1 MNKVSKSSAHPL
13 TVELEVNSKKL
24 SMEIDTG
31 AVISLTTYRKL
42 FSNVK
47 LSRSTLRLRT
57 YTGEPMPVV
66 GEMEVKVRYGS
77 QRDVLSL
84 AVVEGDGPSL
94 FGRDW
99 LGHVTLDWKTI
110 GLSMLDSGLTQV
122 EALKGK
128 YKELFSPGIGT
139 LKHFKARITVKN
151 GARPVFHRPR
161 SVPFALKAAIETELD
176 RLEAAGV
183 IEKVNR
189 SDWAAPIVA
198 VPKLD
203 GRIRICGDYKV
214 TINPFI
220 EIDTHP
226 LPKPEDLFAS
236 LSGGQKFTKIDLSQ
250 AYQQMVLDDE
260 SRKFVVINTHKGLY

>member
-1 MNKVSKSSAHPL
+1 MNKVGKSSAHPL

-57 YTGEPMPVV
+57 VE
-66 GEMEVKVRYGS
+66 VRYGS
-77 QRDVLSL
+77 QGDVLSL

-176 RLEAAGV
+176 CLEAAGV

-203 GRIRICGDYKV
+203 GRIRIYGDYKV

-236 LSGGQKFTKIDLSQ
+236 LSGGQKFTNPSLPTNGT
-250 AYQQMVLDDE
+250 
-260 SRKFVVINTHKGLY
+260 R